1 MKEGHIEG
9 GFNKIA
15 TPGDVSLM
23 CLMNPSTECQR
34 ITGICIFLFV
44 VGPSPLLCL
53 YYKDKS
59 KGLNCIVY

>member
-23 CLMNPSTECQR
+23 CLMNPSNACQR
-34 ITGICIFLFV
+34 ITG
-44 VGPSPLLCL
+44 
-53 YYKDKS
+53 KS
-59 KGLNCIVY
+59 LSII